1 MSTQNLHRPGLT
13 TPFGLRRAKVGF
25 GWAFRFI
32 HVQETT
38 RNSKYKS
45 HFWEAVGR
53 FCSLIKYTRDSKYTN
68 KKQPIILQNNRN
80 IIGYIY
86 V

>member
-1 MSTQNLHRPGLT
+1 MSSQNLHRPGLT

-25 GWAFRFI
+25 GRAFRFI

-38 RNSKYKS
+38 
-45 HFWEAVGR
+45 
-53 FCSLIKYTRDSKYTN
+53 CDSKYTN